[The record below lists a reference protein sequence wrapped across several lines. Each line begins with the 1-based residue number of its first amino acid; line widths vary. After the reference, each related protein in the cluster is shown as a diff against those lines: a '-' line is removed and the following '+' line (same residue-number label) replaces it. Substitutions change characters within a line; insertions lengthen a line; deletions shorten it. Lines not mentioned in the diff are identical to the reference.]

1 VTKDTQ
7 NELQV
12 IVLAKRM
19 MKHSI
24 SMANNQ
30 NRFPKKYRFSLV
42 NTIQD
47 DARNIVRWLLMA
59 NHMHTGDIEQLRQR
73 LQYQLEAICLC
84 DLLLLNI
91 EIALDEHC
99 IGDSNC
105 EYWTRLVLDV
115 KKMAI
120 SWRNSDMKRYRSD
133 IQPCACI

>member
-1 VTKDTQ
+1 MADNTQ

-24 SMANNQ
+24 LMANNQ

-42 NTIQD
+42 NAIQD
-47 DARNIVRWLLMA
+47 DARNIVRCLLMA
-59 NHMHTGDIEQLRQR
+59 NHMHTGDTEQLRQR
-73 LQYQLEAICLC
+73 LEYQLEAICLC

-99 IGDSNC
+99 IGDDSC
-105 EYWTRLVLDV
+105 EYWTRLVMDV
-115 KKMAI
+115 KRMAI
-120 SWRNSDMKRYRSD
+120 SWRNSDMKRYRD
-133 IQPCACI
+133 IKSCVK

>member
-1 VTKDTQ
+1 MTKDTQ
-7 NELQV
+7 TELQV

-42 NTIQD
+42 NVIQD
-47 DARNIVRWLLMA
+47 DARNIVRLLLMA
-59 NHMHTGDIEQLRQR
+59 NHMHTGDINQLRQR

-84 DLLLLNI
+84 DLFLLNI

-99 IGDSNC
+99 IGDSSC

-120 SWRNSDMKRYRSD
+120 SWRNSDMKRYRD
-133 IQPCACI
+133 IQPCA

>member
-1 VTKDTQ
+1 MANNTQ

-24 SMANNQ
+24 LMANNQ

-42 NTIQD
+42 NAIQD
-47 DARNIVRWLLMA
+47 DARNIVRCLLMA
-59 NHMHTGDIEQLRQR
+59 NHMHTGDTEQLRQR
-73 LQYQLEAICLC
+73 LEYQLEAICLC

-99 IGDSNC
+99 IGDDSC
-105 EYWTRLVLDV
+105 EYWTRLVMDV
-115 KKMAI
+115 KRMAI
-120 SWRNSDMKRYRSD
+120 SWRNSDMKRYRD
-133 IQPCACI
+133 IKSCIK

>member
-1 VTKDTQ
+1 MADNTQ

-24 SMANNQ
+24 LMANNQ

-42 NTIQD
+42 NAIQD
-47 DARNIVRWLLMA
+47 DARNIVRCLLMA
-59 NHMHTGDIEQLRQR
+59 NHMHTGDTEQFRQR
-73 LQYQLEAICLC
+73 LEYQLEAICLC

-99 IGDSNC
+99 IGDDSC
-105 EYWTRLVLDV
+105 EYWARLVMDV
-115 KKMAI
+115 KRMAI
-120 SWRNSDMKRYRSD
+120 SWRNSDMKRYRD
-133 IQPCACI
+133 IKSCAK

>member
-1 VTKDTQ
+1 MTKSTQ

-24 SMANNQ
+24 MLANNQ

-42 NTIQD
+42 NSIQD
-47 DARNIVRWLLMA
+47 DARNIVRNLLLA
-59 NHMHTGDIEQLRQR
+59 NHLHTGDKEQLKDR
-73 LQYQLEAICLC
+73 LAYQLEAICLC

-99 IGDSNC
+99 ISSESC
-105 EYWTRLVLDV
+105 EYWARLVVDV
-115 KKMAI
+115 KRMAI
-120 SWRNSDMKRYRSD
+120 SWRNNDMKKYG
-133 IQPCACI
+133 I

>member
-1 VTKDTQ
+1 MANNTQ

-24 SMANNQ
+24 LMANNQ

-42 NTIQD
+42 NAIQD
-47 DARNIVRWLLMA
+47 DARNIVCCLLMA
-59 NHMHTGDIEQLRQR
+59 NHMHTGDTEQLRQR
-73 LQYQLEAICLC
+73 LEYQLEAICLC

-99 IGDSNC
+99 IGDDSC
-105 EYWTRLVLDV
+105 EYWTRLVMDV
-115 KKMAI
+115 KRMAI
-120 SWRNSDMKRYRSD
+120 SWRNSDMKRYRD
-133 IQPCACI
+133 IKSCVK

>member
-1 VTKDTQ
+1 MTKDTQ

-24 SMANNQ
+24 MLANNQ

-42 NTIQD
+42 NAIQD
-47 DARNIVRWLLMA
+47 DARNIVRYLLMA
-59 NHMHTGDIEQLRQR
+59 NHMHTGDAEQLRSR
-73 LQYQLEAICLC
+73 MEYQLKAICLC

-99 IGDSNC
+99 INDNSC
-105 EYWTRLVLDV
+105 EYWSRLVVDV
-115 KKMAI
+115 KRMAI
-120 SWRNSDMKRYRSD
+120 SWRNSDMKRYKN
-133 IQPCACI
+133 IQPGA

>member
-1 VTKDTQ
+1 MAKDTQ
-7 NELQV
+7 TELQV

-47 DARNIVRWLLMA
+47 DARNIVRYLLMA
-59 NHMHTGDIEQLRQR
+59 NHMHTGDPEQLRKR
-73 LQYQLEAICLC
+73 LEYQLEAICLC
-84 DLLLLNI
+84 DLHLLNI

-99 IGDSNC
+99 IGDDNC
-105 EYWTRLVLDV
+105 EYWARLVMDV
-115 KKMAI
+115 KRMAT
-120 SWRNSDMKRYRSD
+120 SWRNSDMKRYHN
-133 IQPCACI
+133 IHPCA